1 MPRRRKLLTARRKR
15 KVAKL
20 AARQRRAAER
30 SFIRA
35 VENFGVIQPNPD
47 GWTRLREEAI
57 RACGEC
63 AADRDQEENLARV
76 REIERLIAVRA
87 GHPTTGG

>member
-35 VENFGVIQPNPD
+35 VENFGVIRTGGLDYAKRRSAHVVNA
-47 GWTRLREEAI
+47 LRIAI
-57 RACGEC
+57 RK
-63 AADRDQEENLARV
+63 RIWHVFARSND
-76 REIERLIAVRA
+76 
-87 GHPTTGG
+87 